1 MATLFVYHD
10 LPSCSILRVWVYVS
24 LASASFPRLSKRYV
38 RCVTTMFFMCLDI
51 QFSLVGNFSISIF
64 IGWNFSISRSSRD
77 TLSHWMAKWWG
88 STEVK
93 SLICIPFSK
102 MKYSVGWTV
111 CLCPLIV
118 SVCVM
123 CRPSFFHHRPAGKA
137 GRDGKRLVCS
147 WQGPTEQHHHSGMFV
162 SFLVWQSGNETEW
175 QLTSYMYV
183 GWGCFSSCPLLSLL
197 HHLPPSLDRRGASQP
212 TGPGETV

>member
-38 RCVTTMFFMCLDI
+38 RCVTTMFFMRLDI
-51 QFSLVGNFSISIF
+51 QFSLVGNFNISIF

-111 CLCPLIV
+111 CLCPLML
-118 SVCVM
+118 VCV
-123 CRPSFFHHRPAGKA
+123 CVCVLCIGHHFFTIGQRARLEGMANAWFVAGK
-137 GRDGKRLVCS
+137 DPQNNTITVVCS
-147 WQGPTEQHHHSGMFV
+147 SHS
-162 SFLVWQSGNETEW
+162 
-175 QLTSYMYV
+175 
-183 GWGCFSSCPLLSLL
+183 
-197 HHLPPSLDRRGASQP
+197 
-212 TGPGETV
+212 